1 MSENESPDAEASQHP
16 RPDDWAVDRGR
27 DHALTGEEI
36 ELPGAEYGDA
46 ADIVGLSSVP
56 VVTGE
61 IEAVS
66 VGARRSSNP
75 NVGPLQPKIEDRIS
89 TGEIP
94 VAPVPSASEIPV
106 VPPPGAGADGEPDA
120 GPRES
125 GASGRDPS
133 AASASEAGA
142 ASEPARER
150 KKAPEDAAKGAGAEG
165 KSGDSSSLGE
175 PAPSDGPSKEPGSA
189 HSPGPGAPDASP
201 GGADEG
207 PAPAPVP
214 EAPSG
219 SAPAPKAEPAPS
231 PEPDADALDA
241 ADAAFPPPSP
251 ADTRSTE
258 DTIISDHPLVPRS
271 AAEAG
276 KKRGSEKARGAG
288 KGTGAAEAPGAGKGA
303 GGAEPEDAPPAPAAG
318 GSDHD
323 GTGNAPK
330 GAPDSS
336 APATEPPAAPRE
348 ADEAPAPATQP
359 PAPDP
364 SADGEPPE
372 PPRSAAQSPA
382 APRGADEAPAPAPT
396 TEHSAGVDGAPA
408 PAAQPPAAPEGA
420 DEAPSP
426 HGRARH
432 GIPLPE
438 EHTGAPRPKRRSW
451 LFSSR
456 AAQEPPASAEAEH
469 AGKRVGE
476 RAEEPPA
483 PPLPEQPE
491 VPEPPVGAGSAEP
504 PRADSDGAPGAP
516 EPERGGERA
525 EEPPAPP
532 LPEGPKPAE
541 KPEDEHREEPP
552 LAAEDAPSA
561 APSPWSVLPPGA
573 PRRSRRRGASE
584 APAKGDEESSTAA
597 APDAEAESPR
607 APGGAGRNKPP
618 TPPATRMSR
627 RARLGWDRPAP
638 APADEEPLEAASAE
652 PSEPRPESASALRSP
667 AAPAEEPPSTARRPP
682 LETRKSRRA
691 RLGWDQ
697 PAPAPRPAPGPADE
711 EPAAREEKSAY
722 PTAAYSDE
730 IRYPTAYSAGAA
742 YPDARSDEDS
752 ARADDATGTAGDTDF
767 RDGAG
772 ADDSRS
778 AHSPWPSSPLPV
790 AGSPGGQSSSW
801 NDEMT
806 RTYWH
811 SPEEGD
817 SEPVRAEPGIDET
830 GVIAPTRRSLLS
842 SAEGADEEEP
852 PAPTPEKAEEAEFEE
867 SPRAASLDDA
877 IFEGTTVKAELPN
890 RSRAHWVGLV
900 AFAIGVPLA
909 WFLAADAGARMTLA
923 DNAPMVTGTASFLA
937 LGELLGALAFSV
949 LLIAF
954 ARQSSLGA
962 WAVGGL
968 FTLIGLPWV
977 LVPGP
982 TATAMFPVMSAL
994 QSSGAVGANL
1004 QHHLQASGYSGRL
1017 LLIGVVLIGLGYV
1030 SHTTRRIGRAEE
1042 ARRAEVERVNPS
1054 GAHFTSR
1061 ERRRAHRAEG
1071 KR

>member
-106 VPPPGAGADGEPDA
+106 VPAPGAGADSEPDA
-120 GPRES
+120 GPRDS
-125 GASGRDPS
+125 GVSGRDPS
-133 AASASEAGA
+133 AASALEAGA
-142 ASEPARER
+142 ASEAAQEQ
-150 KKAPEDAAKGAGAEG
+150 KEAPEGTVKGAGAEG
-165 KSGDSSSLGE
+165 RSGDSSGLGG
-175 PAPSDGPSKEPGSA
+175 PVPSDGPSKEPGSA

-201 GGADEG
+201 DGVDEG
-207 PAPAPVP
+207 PAPTPAP

-219 SAPAPKAEPAPS
+219 SAPAPKAESAPS
-231 PEPDADALDA
+231 PEPAPNADAPDP

-251 ADTRSTE
+251 SDTRSTQ

-276 KKRGSEKARGAG
+276 KGRDAG
-288 KGTGAAEAPGAGKGA
+288 KDTGAAEAPGTVKGA
-303 GGAEPEDAPPAPAAG
+303 GGAEPEDAPPAPATG

-323 GTGNAPK
+323 GAGNAPK
-330 GAPDSS
+330 GTPDSS
-336 APATEPPAAPRE
+336 APATEPPAAPRRV
-348 ADEAPAPATQP
+348 DDAPAPAPQP
-359 PAPDP
+359 PAPAP

-372 PPRSAAQSPA
+372 PPRSAAQPPA
-382 APRGADEAPAPAPT
+382 APEGADSPAPT
-396 TEHSAGVDGAPA
+396 TEPSAGADRAPA
-408 PAAQPPAAPEGA
+408 PAAQPPAASEGA

-438 EHTGAPRPKRRSW
+438 EHAGAQRPKRRSW

-456 AAQEPPASAEAEH
+456 AAQEPPAPEEAEH
-469 AGKRVGE
+469 AAGE
-476 RAEEPPA
+476 RAGDRAEEPPA

-491 VPEPPVGAGSAEP
+491 VPEPPVGTGPAEP
-504 PRADSDGAPGAP
+504 PRADSDGAPSAP
-516 EPERGGERA
+516 ESERAGERA

-532 LPEGPKPAE
+532 LPEGPKSAE
-541 KPEDEHREEPP
+541 KPKDEHREEPP
-552 LAAEDAPSA
+552 SAAEDAPSA
-561 APSPWSVLPPGA
+561 SPSPWSVLPPGA
-573 PRRSRRRGASE
+573 PRRSRRRGVSE
-584 APAKGDEESSTAA
+584 APAKDSEESSATA
-597 APDAEAESPR
+597 APDADAESPR

-638 APADEEPLEAASAE
+638 APADEEPPEAVATE
-652 PSEPRPESASALRSP
+652 PSVPRPESASALRFPAAPADEP

-697 PAPAPRPAPGPADE
+697 PAPAPRPAPEPAAE
-711 EPAAREEKSAY
+711 EPAVSEEKSAY

-742 YPDARSDEDS
+742 YPGARSDEDS
-752 ARADDATGTAGDTDF
+752 AQADDATGTAEDTDF
-767 RDGAG
+767 RGGAG

-778 AHSPWPSSPLPV
+778 AHSSWPSSPLPV

-811 SPEEGD
+811 SPEEVE
-817 SEPVRAEPGIDET
+817 SEPVRAEPDIDET

-842 SAEGADEEEP
+842 SDEEEP
-852 PAPTPEKAEEAEFEE
+852 PAPTPEKAEEEAEEFEE

-949 LLIAF
+949 LLIAS

-977 LVPGP
+977 LVPGL